1 MEAIVLAGGLGTR
14 LRTVVA
20 DRPKPMAD
28 IKGKPFLEYL
38 LEGWIE
44 KGISHFILCI
54 GYQGNFI
61 ENHFGNCWKGIA
73 ISYSKEEKLLGTGG
87 GLKKATDKLKSDDPF
102 LLLNGDTYF
111 FPIIPKLKGKMTMTL
126 RAVEN
131 GERYGTVVLDV
142 NGKIS
147 SFIEK
152 KTGKGL
158 INGGVYLIHPSLL
171 EKIPSNVPLSLEKD
185 LLPNWIGE
193 LYGVESTANFIDI
206 GIPSDYLVFKN
217 QVEIWQKQKS

>member
-1 MEAIVLAGGLGTR
+1 
-14 LRTVVA
+14 
-20 DRPKPMAD
+20 
-28 IKGKPFLEYL
+28 
-38 LEGWIE
+38 
-44 KGISHFILCI
+44 
-54 GYQGNFI
+54 
-61 ENHFGNCWKGIA
+61 
-73 ISYSKEEKLLGTGG
+73 
-87 GLKKATDKLKSDDPF
+87 
-102 LLLNGDTYF
+102 
-111 FPIIPKLKGKMTMTL
+111 MTMTL